1 MKDTSQEQKGDVKKS
16 NISYKWPFTRGV
28 IEQVEKEKYD
38 QMNEHLPKIYSV
50 TDYYVQI
57 FYCIIQNDISGLRSL
72 INKLQE
78 LDVSL
83 TTILNK
89 VRTLD
94 VGDNL
99 LTYAVKQKKIDV
111 VRFLLSIGATPN
123 FANYDGQTPLSIAIR
138 NRSIDIAHAILA
150 AK

>member
-1 MKDTSQEQKGDVKKS
+1 MWQIEKG
-16 NISYKWPFTRGV
+16 
-28 IEQVEKEKYD
+28 EYD

-50 TDYYVQI
+50 TDYYVQV
-57 FYCIIQNDISGLRSL
+57 FYCIIQNDVSGLRSL

-78 LDVSL
+78 LGVSL
-83 TTILNK
+83 TTILNE

-99 LTYAVKQKKIDV
+99 LTYAVKQKKIDI

-123 FANYDGQTPLSIAIR
+123 FDNYDGQTPLSIAIR

-150 AK
+150 VK

>member
-1 MKDTSQEQKGDVKKS
+1 MKSTFQKQKSNVEKS

-28 IEQVEKEKYD
+28 IWQIEKGEYD

-50 TDYYVQI
+50 TDYYVQV
-57 FYCIIQNDISGLRSL
+57 FYCIIQNDVSGLRSL

-78 LDVSL
+78 LGVSL
-83 TTILNK
+83 TTILNE

-99 LTYAVKQKKIDV
+99 LTYAVKQKKIDI

-123 FANYDGQTPLSIAIR
+123 FDNYDGQTPLSIAIR

-150 AK
+150 VK